1 MADVKFRRFRG
12 AFEAFMN
19 SEPVRAEVDSYVQE
33 VAARANQI
41 NNGGKRG
48 RPRNAFDGSIRS
60 GKTRVQGMVKIANPE
75 DDETYVNSLRNN
87 TLLKALKGG

>member
-1 MADVKFRRFRG
+1 MADVKFRRFAG

-19 SEPVRAEVDSYVQE
+19 SAPVRAEVDSYVQQ
-33 VAARANQI
+33 VAARANRI

-48 RPRNAFDGSIRS
+48 RPRHAFEGSTHA
-60 GKTRVQGMVKIANPE
+60 GKTRAQGMVKIANPK
-75 DDETYVNSLRNN
+75 DSETYVNSLRNN

>member
-1 MADVKFRRFRG
+1 MADVNFRRFRG

-19 SEPVRAEVDSYVQE
+19 SAPVRAEVDSYVQQ
-33 VAARANQI
+33 VTARANRI

-48 RPRNAFDGSIRS
+48 RPRHAFKGSTQT
-60 GKTRVQGMVKIANPE
+60 GKTRAQGMVKISDPE

>member
-1 MADVKFRRFRG
+1 MADVKFRRFAG

-19 SEPVRAEVDSYVQE
+19 SAPVRAEVDSYVQE
-33 VAARANQI
+33 VAARANRI

-48 RPRNAFDGSIRS
+48 RPRHAYEGSTQT
-60 GKTRVQGMVKIANPE
+60 GKTRAQGMVKISDPE